1 MQLFL
6 NKTYKNITNFKFTF
20 FFAGGGELF
29 HLTRRAMNKNNWKE
43 VDETIRAKIEPF
55 LYNNGKGG
63 MVPIAHLACLRNRD
77 RAPSKQFPFIKEM
90 GEEVAFSFVFEGS
103 DLLASLTEGL
113 DPKECKYNYENICTL
128 LRERNFP

>member
-1 MQLFL
+1 M
-6 NKTYKNITNFKFTF
+6 
-20 FFAGGGELF
+20 F

-77 RAPSKQFPFIKEM
+77 RAASKQFPFIKEM

-113 DPKECKYNYENICTL
+113 DPKERKSQCGNFKIFVS
-128 LRERNFP
+128 LRFYVKSILESLEVIQIV

>member
-1 MQLFL
+1 
-6 NKTYKNITNFKFTF
+6 
-20 FFAGGGELF
+20 
-29 HLTRRAMNKNNWKE
+29 MNKNNWKE

-113 DPKECKYNYENICTL
+113 DPKECEYNNVNLCTGFSVKL
-128 LRERNFP
+128 KNDGKIISIMKCSPI